1 MLMRKVTS
9 LAMLGLLC
17 FGSANVQAQN
27 FVADGAPT
35 TVTINR
41 QKGTL
46 YRSNSMTPSNNGQ
59 GGAKWISNEIPGL
72 WFIYANGTKN
82 QFNVTE
88 TNVNPDWN
96 ANDTE
101 TYDLV
106 LTGEDSIRYGFLS
119 YTATSGSA
127 QLITV
132 GAPTQVNHTF
142 SATSSTVTI
151 DYTSAGAKVNKMSFR
166 NITGRG
172 NSWTNG
178 TITISLQ
185 KYKTRKVVFEVQED
199 GQAIYTSDSMLV
211 RLGDAEIP
219 QALTRPLT
227 TLTLVTTTI
236 DETTDRVVV
245 NATFASP
252 FDKASQQAGVKYLLR
267 DNNSTTQHFI
277 KHQEGNEYTTTT
289 RDSLKAHAWQ
299 FEGNPYT
306 GVAVK
311 SVMNGKYLTK
321 VGNYAVAQATTADE
335 TRWIV
340 NTNGV
345 NISQSYRATL
355 NQGGFILKHPSH
367 QPLNV
372 NGGNKKLSY
381 WSDVDANSHFFVEPL
396 TDVQLVSY
404 VVKEN
409 GQNEELFRDSVFVP
423 QGNTRILSSLK
434 RPLTTLTAET
444 TTVGAATKEVVVRA
458 TFAQPFDKASQTN
471 GKKFVVK
478 LENGYYLNHQEGD
491 YYVLRQVA
499 DFPESYQWKFE
510 GNPYT
515 GVRVRSVQ
523 TGGYL
528 IPSGDNAIAR
538 TGVTTEQSTWE
549 VNLNTVTLSEGYTV
563 PANGFTLKH
572 ATKNPL
578 NVNGSTKILSFWG
591 TVDGNS
597 VFMVDTVPSDFKPLV
612 LSSYQAVAD
621 AGAGIFKLTE
631 VKYNEFLPL
640 YTAAVNKTTA
650 VTYEEYRAIKTIV
663 ETEANYQLPETG
675 YYRVKNAN
683 VADRYMNLE
692 GTMLRA
698 SKNRADVQ
706 RDASSV
712 IYVKKQE
719 DGTYLLNTTGR
730 TLAVVSADNGGNKT
744 VFADNNAIQSV
755 TMSLAGLGK
764 GYLQIGTNVNGYLF
778 YWAEQANRVHTY
790 SKNYNNTGQWSFE
803 PAKTVTVPL
812 NSHEGKSYATACFP
826 FPVSISTENVKAYN
840 VVPQGATGR
849 SNMEELA
856 TEIPVGTPMLLVS
869 ETAADSVTFT
879 IGESAPTS
887 TEPTTAAFKG
897 NFLGQTVTAN
907 TLLTLGRSSSTPQKV
922 GFYKYTGTTL
932 APFRAYFTVAELT
945 ALLAGANGFSI
956 NFDDLTTGV
965 SGVEVQTE
973 STGSVYDLAGRKVTK
988 ATKGLYIINGKK
1000 VIR

>member
-1 MLMRKVTS
+1 
-9 LAMLGLLC
+9 MLGLLC

-27 FVADGAPT
+27 FVVDGEPT
-35 TVTINR
+35 VITINR
-41 QKGTL
+41 QTGRL
-46 YRSNSMTPSNNGQ
+46 FRANSETESTTTQ
-59 GGAKWISNEIPGL
+59 GGARWKSTAIPGL
-72 WFIYANGTKN
+72 SFEYANGTKN
-82 QFNVTE
+82 QFSVT
-88 TNVNPDWN
+88 TTGVKPDWN
-96 ANDTE
+96 ANNTE
-101 TYDLV
+101 TYDFLLKGDDAV
-106 LTGEDSIRYGFLS
+106 RYGFLN
-119 YTATSGSA
+119 YTANSTSG
-127 QLITV
+127 QLNTV
-132 GAPTQVNHTF
+132 GAPTQVNHVF
-142 SATSSTVTI
+142 SNEASTVTI
-151 DYTSAGAKVNKMSFR
+151 DYTSAGGKVSKMSFR
-166 NITGRG
+166 NTTERISWSN
-172 NSWTNG
+172 NS
-178 TITISLQ
+178 TINIRLQ
-185 KYKTRKVVFEVQED
+185 KYKTKKVVFEVQEN
-199 GQAIYTSDSMLV
+199 GQSIYESDSVLV

-219 QALTRPLT
+219 KSLTRPLT
-227 TLTLVTTTI
+227 TLTLVTTTV
-236 DETTDRVVV
+236 DETTERVVV
-245 NATFASP
+245 NAVFANP
-252 FDKASQQAGVKYLLR
+252 FDKASQEAG
-267 DNNSTTQHFI
+267 
-277 KHQEGNEYTTTT
+277 
-289 RDSLKAHAWQ
+289 
-299 FEGNPYT
+299 
-306 GVAVK
+306 
-311 SVMNGKYLTK
+311 
-321 VGNYAVAQATTADE
+321 
-335 TRWIV
+335 
-340 NTNGV
+340 
-345 NISQSYRATL
+345 
-355 NQGGFILKHPSH
+355 
-367 QPLNV
+367 
-372 NGGNKKLSY
+372 KK
-381 WSDVDANSHFFVEPL
+381 
-396 TDVQLVSY
+396 Y
-404 VVKEN
+404 VVK
-409 GQNEELFRDSVFVP
+409 L
-423 QGNTRILSSLK
+423 
-434 RPLTTLTAET
+434 A
-444 TTVGAATKEVVVRA
+444 
-458 TFAQPFDKASQTN
+458 
-471 GKKFVVK
+471 
-478 LENGYYLNHQEGD
+478 NGYYLNHQEGAS
-491 YYVLRQVA
+491 YTLRQVA

-515 GVRVRSVQ
+515 GVRVQSVQ
-523 TGGYL
+523 TSGYL
-528 IPSGDNAIAR
+528 APSGDYAIAQ

-549 VNLNTVTLSEGYTV
+549 VNLNTVTISAGYNV
-563 PANGFTLKH
+563 PANGFPLKH

-578 NVNGSTKILSFWG
+578 NVHGGTKILSFWG

-612 LSSYQAVAD
+612 LSSYQAVAE

-631 VKYNEFLPL
+631 AKYNEFLPL

-790 SKNYNNTGQWSFE
+790 SKNYSNTGQWSFE

-965 SGVEVQTE
+965 SGVEAQTE

>member
-1 MLMRKVTS
+1 
-9 LAMLGLLC
+9 MLGLLC

-27 FVADGAPT
+27 FVVDGEPT
-35 TVTINR
+35 VIAITKQTG
-41 QKGTL
+41 KH
-46 YRSNSMTPSNNGQ
+46 YRWATTMQTTNDQVGATWKSNAVS
-59 GGAKWISNEIPGL
+59 GL
-72 WFIYANGTKN
+72 SFVYANASKN
-82 QFNVTE
+82 RFVVTD

-96 ANDTE
+96 VLETE
-101 TYDLV
+101 TYDFL
-106 LTGEDSIRYGFLS
+106 LTGDDAIRYSFLG
-119 YTATSGSA
+119 YTASSTSG
-127 QLITV
+127 QVNTV
-132 GAPTQVNHTF
+132 GAPTQINHTF
-142 SATSSTVTI
+142 SVTNPTVSV
-151 DYTSAGAKVNKMSFR
+151 DYTSAGTKVNKMSFR
-166 NITGRG
+166 NGRANPG
-172 NSWTNG
+172 DRWTNG
-178 TITISLQ
+178 TINIRLQ
-185 KYKTRKVVFEVQED
+185 KYKTKKVVFEVQEN
-199 GQAIYTSDSMLV
+199 GQSIYESDSVLV

-219 QALTRPLT
+219 KSLTRPLT
-227 TLTLVTTTI
+227 TLTLVTTTVG
-236 DETTDRVVV
+236 ETTERVVV
-245 NATFASP
+245 NAVFANP
-252 FDKASQQAGVKYLLR
+252 FDKASQDAG
-267 DNNSTTQHFI
+267 
-277 KHQEGNEYTTTT
+277 
-289 RDSLKAHAWQ
+289 
-299 FEGNPYT
+299 
-306 GVAVK
+306 
-311 SVMNGKYLTK
+311 
-321 VGNYAVAQATTADE
+321 
-335 TRWIV
+335 
-340 NTNGV
+340 
-345 NISQSYRATL
+345 
-355 NQGGFILKHPSH
+355 
-367 QPLNV
+367 
-372 NGGNKKLSY
+372 KK
-381 WSDVDANSHFFVEPL
+381 
-396 TDVQLVSY
+396 Y
-404 VVKEN
+404 VVK
-409 GQNEELFRDSVFVP
+409 L
-423 QGNTRILSSLK
+423 
-434 RPLTTLTAET
+434 A
-444 TTVGAATKEVVVRA
+444 
-458 TFAQPFDKASQTN
+458 
-471 GKKFVVK
+471 
-478 LENGYYLNHQEGD
+478 NGYYLNHQEGAS
-491 YYVLRQVA
+491 YTLRQVA

-515 GVRVRSVQ
+515 GVRVQSVQ
-523 TGGYL
+523 TSGYL
-528 IPSGDNAIAR
+528 APSGNYAIAQ

-549 VNLNTVTLSEGYTV
+549 VNLNTVTISPGYNV

-572 ATKNPL
+572 ATKVPL
-578 NVNGSTKILSFWG
+578 NVHGGTKILSFWG

-612 LSSYQAVAD
+612 LSSYQAVAE

-631 VKYNEFLPL
+631 AKYNEFLPL

-730 TLAVVSADNGGNKT
+730 TLAVVSADNGGDKT

-790 SKNYNNTGQWSFE
+790 SKNYSNTGQWSFE